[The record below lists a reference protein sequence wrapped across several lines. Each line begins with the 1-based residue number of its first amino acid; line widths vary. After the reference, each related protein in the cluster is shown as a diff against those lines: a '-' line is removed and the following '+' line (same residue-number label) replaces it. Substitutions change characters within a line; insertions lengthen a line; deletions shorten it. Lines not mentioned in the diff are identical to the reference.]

1 LAQRLRMLR
10 NGGQSDRY
18 HHELI
23 GVNSRL
29 DEIQAAILRA
39 RLPHLAEWT
48 TARRQRAGRYRAQ
61 LTGRVHPV
69 AQRDAGHV
77 YHLFPVRVADG
88 RDALQ
93 AHLRAQGIETLIHY
107 PVALNL
113 QPAFAAYQPSD
124 CPVAAAATQQLL
136 SLPLYPRL
144 EPAQVDE
151 VVAGVAAW
159 RG

>member
-1 LAQRLRMLR
+1 MLR

-29 DEIQAAILRA
+29 DEMQAAILRV
-39 RLPHLAEWT
+39 RLPRLASWT
-48 TARRQRAGRYRAQ
+48 AKRRTLAGRYRAQ
-61 LTGRVHPV
+61 LTGRVTPV
-69 AQRDAGHV
+69 AERDAGHV
-77 YHLFPVRVADG
+77 YHLFPVRVPDG

-93 AHLRAQGIETLIHY
+93 AHLRARQIETLIHY
-107 PVALNL
+107 PVALHH
-113 QPAFAAYQPSD
+113 QPALAAYRPSD
-124 CPVAAAATQQLL
+124 CPVAAAATQELL

-151 VVAGVAAW
+151 VVAGIAAW